1 MSSFAPLAAG
11 QLAGRVALVTGA
23 AGGIGAETVRRLV
36 QEGVRVAAVDRSE
49 AGLRTLSDSMG
60 DSVLALPAD
69 LTDESAVCSLVART
83 VERFGA
89 LHIVVNGAG
98 VLARTPFE
106 QISKAEWDRVM
117 DINLGSMFLV
127 CRESCPHLKAA
138 GWGRIINLASL
149 AGQVGGVVAG
159 AHYSASKAAAI
170 SLTRSLAK
178 YLGPH
183 GIRCNV
189 IAPAG
194 VDTPM
199 LDEFTDPE
207 RSVLMS
213 GIPAGRF
220 CTPAEIAELVLWL
233 ASPATDFI
241 TGQTININGGAYF
254 G

>member
-49 AGLRTLSDSMG
+49 AGLRTLSDSVG
-60 DSVLALPAD
+60 DSVLAFPAD
-69 LTDESAVCSLVART
+69 LTDESAVCSLVAQT
-83 VERFGA
+83 VERFGE

-199 LDEFTDPE
+199 LDEFTEPE
-207 RSVLMS
+207 RTVLIS